1 MRGFIL
7 LQSLLIVAAKQ
18 RSIRGGDG
26 DSKLVGGGSLSSD
39 TVIDNDINIDYMD
52 TDNIIEDTSRRR
64 MSISDESSR
73 VKSYID
79 AEINNNVIQKRT
91 SVLVE
96 GDKISSSADTKFD
109 YDRDMEEDLEYIEDT
124 SLARRTNTGGLIS
137 SNNDM
142 EVAAYDNSAAHSM
155 KDKFHREERVEVYSN
170 RTSHRLFPFQTRII
184 GGKDAE
190 EEGDSFTVALYDKDG
205 NHFCGG
211 CLIAKDAIITAAH
224 CSDTVTRK
232 GPISIGIGRMKL
244 SDETAGEMIPVRR
257 EKLYP
262 RYDPSQADTNWEW
275 DACIMWMATPT
286 MTKARTI
293 LPNTSP
299 YFPRAGNVVTAYGWG
314 DTDKSEVIEK
324 SDMLQKASLR
334 MISNEQCN
342 ESAGTYGAYQVSYK
356 GRIQDNMLCANNRR
370 RDSCQGD
377 SGGPLVSNGV
387 LVGIVSWGV
396 GCRKKNF
403 PGVYM
408 RTSSIATWVNRNVC
422 SFSMI
427 VPPGMECNDQWR
439 RLLEE
444 EEKEASLLP

>member
-1 MRGFIL
+1 
-7 LQSLLIVAAKQ
+7 
-18 RSIRGGDG
+18 
-26 DSKLVGGGSLSSD
+26 
-39 TVIDNDINIDYMD
+39 
-52 TDNIIEDTSRRR
+52 
-64 MSISDESSR
+64 
-73 VKSYID
+73 
-79 AEINNNVIQKRT
+79 
-91 SVLVE
+91 
-96 GDKISSSADTKFD
+96 
-109 YDRDMEEDLEYIEDT
+109 MEEVNIEDT
-124 SLARRTNTGGLIS
+124 SLARWTKNGRLIS

-142 EVAAYDNSAAHSM
+142 EVAAYDNSAALSM
-155 KDKFHREERVEVYSN
+155 IDQFHREERVEEYSN

-184 GGKDAE
+184 GGKPADLT
-190 EEGDSFTVALYDKDG
+190 DSFVVALYDKDG

-211 CLIAKDAIITAAH
+211 CLISKDAILTAAH

-262 RYDPSQADTNWEW
+262 RYDPSQADVNWEW

-403 PGVYM
+403 PGVYV

-422 SFSMI
+422 SFSVI

-439 RLLEE
+439 RLQKEAE
-444 EEKEASLLP
+444 EASLLP

>member
-1 MRGFIL
+1 MRRFIL
-7 LQSLLIVAAKQ
+7 LQSLLVAGAAAKQ
-18 RSIRGGDG
+18 ASLRGGDG

-39 TVIDNDINIDYMD
+39 TVIDNDINIDE
-52 TDNIIEDTSRRR
+52 DNKEYIEDTSRRR
-64 MSISDESSR
+64 LSISDEGSK

-79 AEINNNVIQKRT
+79 AEINNNVIQKA
-91 SVLVE
+91 SVVVDGG
-96 GDKISSSADTKFD
+96 GDRILSSAADD
-109 YDRDMEEDLEYIEDT
+109 DRDMEEDLEYIEDT
-124 SLARRTNTGGLIS
+124 SLARRTNTGRLIS

-142 EVAAYDNSAAHSM
+142 EV
-155 KDKFHREERVEVYSN
+155 VEVYSN

-184 GGKDAE
+184 GGKPADLT
-190 EEGDSFTVALYDKDG
+190 DSFVVALYDKDG

-211 CLIAKDAIITAAH
+211 CLIAKDAILTAAH
-224 CSDTVTRK
+224 CSDTVTKK

-244 SDETAGEMIPVRR
+244 SDKTAGEMIPVRR

-262 RYDPSQADTNWEW
+262 RYDPTQADINWEW

-403 PGVYM
+403 PGVYV

-439 RLLEE
+439 RLQEE
-444 EEKEASLLP
+444 EEEEASLLP

>member
-1 MRGFIL
+1 MRGFILL

-18 RSIRGGDG
+18 RSLRGGDG

-39 TVIDNDINIDYMD
+39 TVIDNDINIDE
-52 TDNIIEDTSRRR
+52 DNTEYIEDTSRRR
-64 MSISDESSR
+64 MSISNESSK

-79 AEINNNVIQKRT
+79 TEINNNVIQKRT
-91 SVLVE
+91 SEVVD
-96 GDKISSSADTKFD
+96 GDRILSSAADTKID
-109 YDRDMEEDLEYIEDT
+109 DDRDMEEDVEYIEDT
-124 SLARRTNTGGLIS
+124 SHGRLIS
-137 SNNDM
+137 SNNNE
-142 EVAAYDNSAAHSM
+142 EVAYDNSVAISM
-155 KDKFHREERVEVYSN
+155 KHQFHREEKVEVYSN

-184 GGKDAE
+184 GGKNADE
-190 EEGDSFTVALYDKDG
+190 DGDSFTVALYDKDG

-211 CLIAKDAIITAAH
+211 CLIAKDAILTAAH

-244 SDETAGEMIPVRR
+244 SDKTAGEMIPVRR

-262 RYDPSQADTNWEW
+262 RYDPSQADVNWEW
-275 DACIMWMATPT
+275 DACIMWMAYPT

-293 LPNTSP
+293 LPNPSP

-314 DTDKSEVIEK
+314 DIDKSEETIMK

-334 MISNEQCN
+334 MISNEKCN

-377 SGGPLVSNGV
+377 SGGPLVSDGL

-439 RLLEE
+439 RLQEEDEE
-444 EEKEASLLP
+444 EDEEEEASLLP